1 MQNDAKQIGT
11 LQQRIDRAAAKLAAL
26 RAQQQAREARGK
38 ARRNREARATR
49 NRALILWGV
58 ALEREALNT
67 PEEVGKIR
75 AILEKNLTRE
85 GERAA
90 ALTFLHAIGGATDP
104 RKDDVSW
111 P

>member
-1 MQNDAKQIGT
+1 MQSDAKQIDT
-11 LQQRIDRAAAKLAAL
+11 LQQRIDRAAAKLATLKA
-26 RAQQQAREARGK
+26 RQQARETRGR
-38 ARRNREARATR
+38 ARRNREARVTR
-49 NRALILWGV
+49 NRALVLWGV

-67 PEEVGKIR
+67 PEEIARIR

-90 ALTFLHAIGGATDP
+90 ALTFLDVLGGAANP
-104 RKDDVSW
+104 RKGDV

>member
-26 RAQQQAREARGK
+26 KAQQQAREARGK
-38 ARRNREARATR
+38 ARRNREVRATR
-49 NRALILWGV
+49 NRALVLWGV
-58 ALEREALNT
+58 ALEREALNA

-90 ALTFLHAIGGATDP
+90 ALIFLNALGGAADP
-104 RKDDVSW
+104 RMGDV